1 MTGFRI
7 NLKNLRKYLTKV
19 TRKKNQ
25 LIRGEK
31 KQKKPSNFEKW
42 TPQTNVQTKEKYKNN
57 RKTLIYH
64 RAE

>member
-31 KQKKPSNFEKW
+31 KQKKPSNFEK
-42 TPQTNVQTKEKYKNN
+42 
-57 RKTLIYH
+57 
-64 RAE
+64 